1 MSTMER
7 RFGLEGKGLL
17 FLSVFWFF
25 WFTNMIVRLS
35 FAPVLPLIEDEFLV
49 THAQAG
55 SIFIFQSIGYA
66 LAMFFSGLYAGR
78 FGYKKSIV
86 LSLAAT
92 SLLLF
97 LIPFVKAFPLL
108 YVFSFMTGASIGV
121 YLPAV
126 LPLITEYFAEGYWAR
141 AIAIH
146 DSGAPAGIFCCPLIA
161 LFFLQFFG
169 WRGTFQ
175 VFAVVVLVN
184 AVMCCFIGHEV
195 KVVRSEK
202 NAFGDLFRMR
212 SLWIMTILFILAT
225 GANLGIF
232 GIMPLYLTKELSLS
246 IGYANHVVGL
256 SRLGAI
262 GVAVSVTFFVH
273 RIDLI
278 KALFVIL
285 LVAGILTVLHRFSS
299 RRIYRHSSLFSGG
312 GDNGI
317 FPFGIRVGGEDIP
330 QGNEKPGN
338 RRRRGPRHPVRR
350 RRSPLPARSFRR
362 SRELQARYFDARAG
376 GLPVKPSGLCLKRAR
391 ATERTRSSPPASA
404 RPSSV

>member
-202 NAFGDLFRMR
+202 NAFGNLFRMR

-246 IGYANHVVGL
+246 IAYANHIVGL

-262 GVAVSVTFFVH
+262 GVAVSVTFFVN
-273 RIDLI
+273 RIDLR

-285 LVAGILTVLHRFSS
+285 LAAGILTVLIGLAPAGYTGILLFFQAVVITEFFPLALVSAAKIFS
-299 RRIYRHSSLFSGG
+299 RETRSLATGVVVALGILFGG
-312 GDNGI
+312 GPVPYLLGLSGDLVSFRLGI
-317 FPFGIRVGGEDIP
+317 SMLGLV
-330 QGNEKPGN
+330 
-338 RRRRGPRHPVRR
+338 VCLS
-350 RRSPLPARSFRR
+350 SPLAFAL
-362 SRELQARYFDARAG
+362 REHEQ
-376 GLPVKPSGLCLKRAR
+376 LK
-391 ATERTRSSPPASA
+391 ERGRPPATTG
-404 RPSSV
+404 PSSV